1 MGKETKILGFI
12 RLVSLE
18 KISKDS
24 VDKVLFLKLKLLK
37 GLETY
42 ISMEG
47 CILLGYKKV

>member
-12 RLVSLE
+12 SQVSLE

-37 GLETY
+37 GLET
-42 ISMEG
+42 
-47 CILLGYKKV
+47 